1 LITIAIFGLTV
12 NGIIFFIA
20 AFFADLFVSVTFPLA
35 IVSALRGLL
44 IVTGLFFIA
53 KAFRHL
59 PVSIMSPL
67 GMVVIVPLLIL
78 SWLIFGDSLSVA
90 PIILVVA
97 MLVFCV
103 ILVLMEGKKPNKQK
117 GDKKKFW
124 LGMLFFTLAMSCF
137 MTTQILIR
145 ILGEAGLH
153 ILTISFFNSVAIFV
167 VVITAYIILRKNPVK
182 TFSKNIKRP
191 IQFGIGIT
199 DTIWLYLYV
208 PLVLAMNLG
217 VLNAVSRISVA
228 LTVLAG
234 ILIFKEKI
242 SKKAYPVI
250 IIIIIIGIILGL
262 LVI

>member
-1 LITIAIFGLTV
+1 MT
-12 NGIIFFIA
+12 GI
-20 AFFADLFVSVTFPLA
+20 
-35 IVSALRGLL
+35 
-44 IVTGLFFIA
+44 FFIA

-78 SWLIFGDSLSVA
+78 SWLIFGDSLGIV

-103 ILVLMEGKKPNKQK
+103 ILVLMEGKNSNKQK
-117 GDKKKFW
+117 DDKKKFW

-137 MTTQILIR
+137 MTTQILTR

-153 ILTISFFNSVAIFV
+153 ILTITFFNSVVVFIVVLTAFIIF
-167 VVITAYIILRKNPVK
+167 RKNPFR
-182 TFSKNIKRP
+182 TFLNNIKSP
-191 IQFGIGIT
+191 LQIGIGIT

-242 SKKAYPVI
+242 TKKAYPVI
-250 IIIIIIGIILGL
+250 VIIMIIGIVLSL